1 MPEFAAALGAVLLM
15 TVSQLLFK
23 RAASSGLGAGR
34 TLVQGRVLAGLA
46 INALAAICWVYALK
60 RIELNHAFPL
70 LSLNFV
76 LVPLVAHWWLGE
88 RISPRRMAAIAII
101 TCGVVVAATA

>member
-1 MPEFAAALGAVLLM
+1 MSEFVAAICAVLLM

-23 RAASSGLGAGR
+23 GAASGSQGAAR
-34 TLVQGRVLAGLA
+34 TLVHHRVLAGLG
-46 INALAAICWVYALK
+46 INLVAAVCWVYALK

-76 LVPLVAHWWLGE
+76 LVPLGAQWLFGE
-88 RISPRRMAAIAII
+88 RIGRRRAVAIAVIAS
-101 TCGVVVAATA
+101 GVAIAAAS